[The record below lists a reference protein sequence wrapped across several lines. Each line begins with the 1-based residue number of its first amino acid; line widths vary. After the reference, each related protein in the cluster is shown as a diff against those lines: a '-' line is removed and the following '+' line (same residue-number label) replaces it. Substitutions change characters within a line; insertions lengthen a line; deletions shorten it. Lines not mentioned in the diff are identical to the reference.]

1 MQLPHLLCIWFYNS
15 GISFTSLI
23 CNDTMFQ
30 SQNRLGGKELG
41 RDLRR
46 STSLL
51 KAGLPPKFGQVA
63 QGLFSQI
70 FSVTTDGDS
79 TVILGKDHQCLVTR
93 SKKFNPEKTSL
104 RRFQFKSCS
113 QTTFRQQQSTVRS
126 LDRLLSLRQN
136 RASSASP
143 FISCVP
149 ALSLSQQLFF

>member
-1 MQLPHLLCIWFYNS
+1 
-15 GISFTSLI
+15 
-23 CNDTMFQ
+23 MFQ

-93 SKKFNPEKTSL
+93 NKKFNPEKNIFEKIL
-104 RRFQFKSCS
+104 FQ
-113 QTTFRQQQSTVRS
+113 V
-126 LDRLLSLRQN
+126 L
-136 RASSASP
+136 
-143 FISCVP
+143 FIDHLQAAAEYS
-149 ALSLSQQLFF
+149 